1 MIRRLVALL
10 ALLATTL
17 SAQTA
22 DWNTVKALTTGT
34 PVRITLGPRTVRGE
48 IIRATDDV
56 LVIASNKGQEM
67 FDRPQVSTVSLRK
80 PSHRGRN
87 TMIGLAV
94 GAGGG
99 LGIGLAARAKPGQ
112 WELISNEA
120 VVAGFAAAGAIV
132 GTLVGVILPSGGWRV
147 IYQK

>member
-1 MIRRLVALL
+1 MIRRLAALF

-17 SAQTA
+17 AAQTT
-22 DWNTVKALTTGT
+22 DWNTVKSLAAGT
-34 PVRITLGPRTVRGE
+34 QVRITVGPRTLRGE
-48 IIRATDDV
+48 ILRATDDA

-87 TMIGLAV
+87 TLIGLVA

-112 WELISNEA
+112 WEFISNEA
-120 VVAGFAAAGAIV
+120 VVAGFTAAGAIV
-132 GTLVGVILPSGGWRV
+132 GTLVGVIIPSGGWRA